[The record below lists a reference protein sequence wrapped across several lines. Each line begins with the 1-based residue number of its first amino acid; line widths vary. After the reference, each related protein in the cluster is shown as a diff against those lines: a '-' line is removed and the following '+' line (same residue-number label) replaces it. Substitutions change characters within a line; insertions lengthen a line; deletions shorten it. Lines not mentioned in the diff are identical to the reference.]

1 MEIDNIF
8 NEAFAWPD
16 RAEAIAA
23 ATVKVIA
30 FFAAWLILWLPVV
43 IPLAKK
49 LRWNPTQPLTG
60 QQKLPILA
68 SLYAIA
74 PLILWGAMKVG
85 ESSFSDY
92 GFTLQPKLFIS
103 LSLGIVSSILGLSIA
118 FFGETL
124 AGWVLWH
131 SNNFQRL
138 RSLSLPILALGLW
151 IGGTEELI
159 FRGFVLTEL
168 ERGSGIAIA
177 AVLSSS
183 IFALSHLL
191 WERQQ
196 TLPQLPGLFLM
207 GLVLAVARWV
217 DGGSL
222 GLAWG
227 LHAGWIWGLTILD
240 SAELMSYREESP
252 AWGVGV
258 GKQPLAGLA
267 GILCVLVTGVSLW
280 AFAPILTP

>member
-1 MEIDNIF
+1 M
-8 NEAFAWPD
+8 AVAS
-16 RAEAIAA
+16 
-23 ATVKVIA
+23 VKVMA
-30 FFAAWLILWLPVV
+30 FFAAWLILWLPVA
-43 IPLAKK
+43 IPLAKTLK
-49 LRWNPTQPLTG
+49 WNPSQPLTG

-74 PLILWGAMKVG
+74 PLILWGATRVLG
-85 ESSFSDY
+85 SSFFDY
-92 GFTLQPKLFIS
+92 GFKLQPELFIS
-103 LSLGIVSSILGLSIA
+103 LSLGIIASILGLSIA

-124 AGWVLWH
+124 AGWVRWQ
-131 SNNFQRL
+131 SNNFKRL
-138 RSLSLPILALGLW
+138 LSLSVPILALGLW

-159 FRGFVLTEL
+159 FRGFLLTEL

-191 WERQQ
+191 WDRQQ

-240 SAELMSYREESP
+240 SAELMSYSEESP
-252 AWGVGV
+252 AWGVGI

-280 AFAPILTP
+280 AFAPVLAR